1 MHEQVT
7 EAITRIRRESLPQS
21 AVPLASPRIITPE
34 HVVGPDVLPRG
45 PKMVASAVDAE
56 AWEAVWYHSE
66 AELLTNPKR
75 GGVAYGLQFSAT
87 QGNRRGW
94 AVWVAGSF
102 GGGFLFRGAGPVP
115 QKLSAKAL
123 KELLA
128 GRCLTSR

>member
-1 MHEQVT
+1 MYEQ
-7 EAITRIRRESLPQS
+7 AIKDIRKESLPTVP
-21 AVPLASPRIITPE
+21 VPLASPRIITPE

-45 PKMVASAVDAE
+45 PKTVAKAVDPRS
-56 AWEAVWYHSE
+56 WDVIWWSSE

-94 AVWVAGSF
+94 AVWVDGSF
-102 GGGFLFRGAGPVP
+102 GGGFLFRGGGPVP

-123 KELLA
+123 KALLA